1 MFNFSTN
8 KLNNMNFLTI
18 VLIIIYHFNNFNN
31 VLFDFNDD
39 SSISNWTIV
48 DDGVMGGLSKGS
60 ISLNENGHA
69 EFKGYVTTENN
80 GGFSSIRY
88 NFKPK
93 QTSGYSHVVLKIKG
107 DGKNYQ
113 FRIKKSRLDR
123 ASYINTFNTSGYWE
137 EIKIALSS
145 FYPSYRGYKLNKP
158 NYDSSVMEEI
168 AFLIANK
175 RNESFKLTID
185 KIYLE

>member
-1 MFNFSTN
+1 
-8 KLNNMNFLTI
+8 MNILAFLLTI
-18 VLIIIYHFNNFNN
+18 T
-31 VLFDFNDD
+31 LFVNTPEAIVYDFTAS
-39 SSISNWTIV
+39 SSIRNWIVV
-48 DDGVMGGLSKGS
+48 DDGVMGGLSKGE
-60 ISLNENGHA
+60 LNLNKNG
-69 EFKGYVTTENN
+69 FGVFQGWVTTENN

-88 NFKPK
+88 NFEPK

-113 FRIKKSRLDR
+113 FRIKKSRFDR
-123 ASYINTFNTSGYWE
+123 ASYINTFNTSGDWE
-137 EIKIALSS
+137 EIKIPLSN
-145 FYPSYRGYKLNKP
+145 FYPSFRGYKLNRP
-158 NYDSSVMEEI
+158 NYDGSLMEEI